1 MSPLIV
7 SVILIEPWVCE
18 FESCENKLGWEF
30 LFIETYW
37 ALFDYHYEILSLS
50 LSFFFPFWLFF
61 FFIWIHSWC
70 VRVEPELEILRLV
83 FDSSSASMIIPEL
96 LLFPNSLN
104 KRNTIYQSRQIGPN
118 IEYSPYSK
126 YNLLQWN
133 VPLKELLDKI

>member
-1 MSPLIV
+1 MDTLIAGAFEWNR
-7 SVILIEPWVCE
+7 SWDSQAWVE
-18 FESCENKLGWEF
+18 VFNS
-30 LFIETYW
+30 
-37 ALFDYHYEILSLS
+37 
-50 LSFFFPFWLFF
+50 SF
-61 FFIWIHSWC
+61 
-70 VRVEPELEILRLV
+70 
-83 FDSSSASMIIPEL
+83 ASMIIPEL